1 MTTREYAKAPST
13 LPLML
18 KAALPAVPLVGSL
31 PGVKHSAQQVPDLAL
46 QRSGVVTDATHLER
60 YREVCEFGRLDAVPA
75 TYPHMSAFAL
85 HMALMTD
92 TSFPFAPMGLVH
104 LRNRITQHR
113 PVTAADV
120 LDVEVRSADLRPHP
134 KGRLVDVLTT
144 VSTGGGA
151 GPRAANSTGGD
162 AGPRAANSTGG
173 GAGPRAAKSTGDV
186 VWEEVTT
193 LFSRGAGRAEE
204 TTAAPLADAEAPQGV
219 VHWRLGGDLGRR
231 YGAVSGDRNPIHL
244 HPLTAKAF
252 GFPRN
257 IAHGMWTKAR
267 CLAALQNKL
276 PDAYTVDVEF
286 KKPILLPS
294 TVVFGH
300 EVDGDTITF
309 GVKAQ
314 NKNATH
320 LVGRITKA

>member
-1 MTTREYAKAPST
+1 MTTRRYESAPAT
-13 LPLML
+13 APMML
-18 KAALPAVPLVGSL
+18 KAALPALPVVGRL
-31 PGVKHSAQQVPDLAL
+31 PGIRHASGDVPDLTL
-46 QRSGVVTDATHLER
+46 QRAGVTTDRAHLER
-60 YREVCEFGRLDAVPA
+60 YLEVCGFGHDEHVPA

-92 TSFPFAPMGLVH
+92 TAFPFAPMGLVH

-113 PVTAADV
+113 PLSPDETFDV
-120 LDVEVRSADLRPHP
+120 SVRAADLRPHP
-134 KGRLVDVLTT
+134 KGRLVDLLTT
-144 VSTGGGA
+144 VTVD
-151 GPRAANSTGGD
+151 R
-162 AGPRAANSTGG
+162 
-173 GAGPRAAKSTGDV
+173 DV

-193 LFSRGAGRAEE
+193 LFSRGSGRGAE
-204 TTAAPLADAEAPQGV
+204 TTPAPLQGVDAPTGV

-231 YGAVSGDRNPIHL
+231 YGSVSGDRNPIHL

-267 CLAALQNKL
+267 CLAALQNRL

-286 KKPILLPS
+286 KKPILLPG

-300 EVDGDTITF
+300 ERAGEEITF

-314 NKNATH
+314 RKSATH
-320 LVGRITKA
+320 LVGRVSAL

>member
-1 MTTREYAKAPST
+1 MSTKQFEKAPAT

-18 KAALPAVPLVGSL
+18 KAALPAVPGVGSL
-31 PGVKHSAQQVPDLAL
+31 PGVKHASSEVPDLTL
-46 QRSGVVTDATHLER
+46 RRDGVAVDQQHLER
-60 YREVCEFGRLDAVPA
+60 YLDVCEFARTDVLPA
-75 TYPHMSAFAL
+75 TYPHMAAFGL

-113 PVTAADV
+113 ALTTADV
-120 LDVEVRSADLRPHP
+120 FDVEVRAADLRPHP
-134 KGRLVDVLTT
+134 KGRLVDLITT
-144 VSTGGGA
+144 VTSE
-151 GPRAANSTGGD
+151 
-162 AGPRAANSTGG
+162 
-173 GAGPRAAKSTGDV
+173 GDV

-193 LFSRGAGRAEE
+193 LFSRGKGGANE
-204 TTAAPLADAEAPQGV
+204 TTPAPLDGVEAPQGV

-244 HPLTAKAF
+244 YPITAKAF

-267 CLAALQNKL
+267 CLAALQNRL
-276 PDAYTVDVEF
+276 PAAFSVDVEF
-286 KKPILLPS
+286 KKPILLPG
-294 TVVFGH
+294 TVVFGYD
-300 EVDGDTITF
+300 VAGSDITF

-314 NKNATH
+314 RKNATH
-320 LVGRITKA
+320 LTGRVNA